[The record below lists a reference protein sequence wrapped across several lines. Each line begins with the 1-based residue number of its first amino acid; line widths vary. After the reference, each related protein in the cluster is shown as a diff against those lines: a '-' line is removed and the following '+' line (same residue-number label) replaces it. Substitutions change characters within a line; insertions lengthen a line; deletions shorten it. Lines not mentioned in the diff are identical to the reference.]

1 MIDVRKKLVH
11 IFRAS
16 LGSLL
21 HNWLTD
27 GKVMH

>member
-1 MIDVRKKLVH
+1 MIDVRIKLVGVC
-11 IFRAS
+11 RLS

-27 GKVMH
+27 GEVVH

>member
-1 MIDVRKKLVH
+1 MIDVRIELAHVV
-11 IFRAS
+11 AS

-27 GKVMH
+27 GEVMH